1 MDLRIKDLIERVY
14 RKHLPGYLF
23 ILPALAVMSLLIL
36 YPLYRTFFLSLHM
49 EVRFNELV
57 FVGLQNFVEVLTSD
71 YFGKVL
77 LNTTIWTGGT
87 VAFQFLVGL
96 GVATLFNAKL
106 RGVRIVSSLV
116 LIPWVT
122 PGVIAAVIWKWMY
135 HPLYGVLNEILLL
148 LHILDAYKPWLA
160 DPRVA
165 LLAIV
170 LAAIWK
176 GFPFSMVMFLA
187 GMKTIPQDL
196 YEAAEVDGATALAR
210 FFHITLPLLAPVFK
224 ITILLTTIW
233 TFNYFDLVYAMTG
246 GGPGRSTEILPTQ
259 IYKLAFD
266 DWRFGVASS
275 LAVIMFAILAV
286 FTFMYAWILER
297 RGKGL

>member
-1 MDLRIKDLIERVY
+1 VKALIGRIC

-36 YPLYRTFFLSLHM
+36 YPLYQTFFLSLYR
-49 EVRFNELV
+49 EIRFQELS
-57 FVGLQNFVEVLTSD
+57 FIGLGNFVEVITSD
-71 YFGKVL
+71 YFVKIL
-77 LNTTIWTGGT
+77 LNTLVWTGGT
-87 VAFQFLVGL
+87 VIFQFLVGL
-96 GVATLFNAKL
+96 GVAVLFNAGL
-106 RGVRIVSSLV
+106 RGTRLVSSLV

-135 HPLYGVLNEILLL
+135 HPLYGVLNEIMVLSHLLPT
-148 LHILDAYKPWLA
+148 YKPWLA
-160 DPRVA
+160 DPHLA
-165 LLAIV
+165 LLSIV
-170 LAAIWK
+170 VAAIWK
-176 GFPFSMVMFLA
+176 GFPFSMVMLLA
-187 GMKTIPQDL
+187 GMKAIPQEL
-196 YEAAEVDGATALAR
+196 YEAAEVDGASGLAR
-210 FFHITLPLLAPVFK
+210 FLHVTLPLLAPVFK

-246 GGPGRSTEILPTQ
+246 GGPGRSTEILATQ

-286 FTFMYAWILER
+286 FTLIYAWVLQR
-297 RGKGL
+297 RGEGL

>member
-1 MDLRIKDLIERVY
+1 MKALIGRIC

-36 YPLYRTFFLSLHM
+36 YPLYQTFFLSLYR
-49 EVRFNELV
+49 EIRFQELS
-57 FVGLQNFVEVLTSD
+57 FIGLGNFVEVITSD
-71 YFGKVL
+71 YFVKIL
-77 LNTTIWTGGT
+77 LNTLVWTGGT
-87 VAFQFLVGL
+87 VIFQFLVGL
-96 GVATLFNAKL
+96 GVAVLFNAGL
-106 RGVRIVSSLV
+106 RGTRLVSSLV

-135 HPLYGVLNEILLL
+135 HPLYGVLNEIMVLSHVLPT
-148 LHILDAYKPWLA
+148 YKPWLA
-160 DPRVA
+160 DPHLA
-165 LLAIV
+165 LLSIV
-170 LAAIWK
+170 VAAIWK
-176 GFPFSMVMFLA
+176 GFPFSMVMLLA
-187 GMKTIPQDL
+187 GMKAIPQEL
-196 YEAAEVDGATALAR
+196 YEAAEVDGASGLAR
-210 FFHITLPLLAPVFK
+210 FLHVTLPLLAPVFK

-246 GGPGRSTEILPTQ
+246 GGPGRSTEILATQ

-286 FTFMYAWILER
+286 FTLIYAWVLER
-297 RGKGL
+297 RGEGL

>member
-1 MDLRIKDLIERVY
+1 MKALIGRIY

-36 YPLYRTFFLSLHM
+36 YPLYQTFFLSLYR
-49 EVRFNELV
+49 EIRFQELS
-57 FVGLQNFVEVLTSD
+57 FIGLGNFVEVITSD
-71 YFGKVL
+71 YFVKIL
-77 LNTTIWTGGT
+77 LNTLVWTGGT
-87 VAFQFLVGL
+87 VIFQFLVGL
-96 GVATLFNAKL
+96 GVAVLFNAGL
-106 RGVRIVSSLV
+106 RGTRWVSSLV

-135 HPLYGVLNEILLL
+135 HPLYGVLNEIMVLSHVLP
-148 LHILDAYKPWLA
+148 AYKPWLA
-160 DPRVA
+160 DPHLA
-165 LLAIV
+165 LLSIV
-170 LAAIWK
+170 VAAIWK
-176 GFPFSMVMFLA
+176 GFPFSMVMLLA
-187 GMKTIPQDL
+187 GMKAIPQEL
-196 YEAAEVDGATALAR
+196 YEAAEVDGASGLAR
-210 FFHITLPLLAPVFK
+210 FLHVTLPLLAPVFK

-246 GGPGRSTEILPTQ
+246 GGPGRSTEILATQ

-286 FTFMYAWILER
+286 FTLIYAWVLER
-297 RGKGL
+297 KGEGL